1 MLINAWSI
9 IYGIKF
15 GYELCGQRLTPG
27 LQIRYKI
34 TYHKINLVW
43 N

>member
-1 MLINAWSI
+1 MLINAWGI

-15 GYELCGQRLTPG
+15 GSKLCDQRLTPG
-27 LQIRYKI
+27 LQLRYKI